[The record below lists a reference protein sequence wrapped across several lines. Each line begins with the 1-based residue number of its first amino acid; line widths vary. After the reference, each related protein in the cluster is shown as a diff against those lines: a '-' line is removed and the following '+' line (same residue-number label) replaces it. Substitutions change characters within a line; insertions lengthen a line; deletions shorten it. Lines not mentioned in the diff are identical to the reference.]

1 MFITPM
7 SRIDGIE
14 EIEKLGQLGANAR
27 NTMPGP
33 AQFQDVFKDAIQS
46 VKDTDQA
53 YMEGQYLLATGQIDD
68 THTVPIY
75 AAKAQLSVDLLI
87 QLRTKALEAY
97 NELLRT
103 NL

>member
-7 SRIDGIE
+7 SKISGIE
-14 EIEKLGQLGANAR
+14 DISKLGQLGANAQ
-27 NTMPGP
+27 NTITGP
-33 AQFQDVFKDAIQS
+33 AKFQDIFKDAIQS

-53 YMEGQYLLATGQIDD
+53 YKEGQYLMATGQIDD

-75 AAKAQLSVDLLI
+75 AAKAQLSVDLLV